1 MYCHTFVKVSV
12 TVAVAA
18 GGGAVGS
25 QYNNA
30 LEVSWPRLGVVGVS
44 LCLKTC
50 QRRRL
55 TTLLPVL
62 LFL

>member
-1 MYCHTFVKVSV
+1 M